1 MPQIDLGRVVGQDGA
16 TGQTGA
22 TPNLTIGTVSTGPAG
37 SDASASITGTPE
49 NPVLNLT
56 IPRGENDNAILFDE
70 NGYLYI
76 NVS

>member
-22 TPNLTIGTVSTGPAG
+22 TPHLTIGTVTTGAAG
-37 SDASASITGTPE
+37 TNASATITGTDE

-56 IPRGENDNAILFDE
+56 IPRGANDNALLFDE